1 MSNTNNVKPA
11 TGIGFIILAAA
22 AVVGVISIVL
32 YGSAMN
38 KSTNAYIFMA
48 AAVAVA
54 VISLIIGK
62 MNGAGISNWGGAFAA
77 MLMAAGLAWSLT
89 VMVDA
94 IGYVISGLYQF
105 SLLQTYITFT
115 ICAGISWLLFV
126 ISGFAGVVKK

>member
-1 MSNTNNVKPA
+1 MNNTNAKPA
-11 TGIGFIILAAA
+11 TGIGFFILAAA
-22 AVVGVISIVL
+22 AVIGAISIVL

-38 KSTNAYIFMA
+38 KSNSAYIFMA
-48 AAVAVA
+48 AAIAVA

-62 MNGAGISNWGGAFAA
+62 VNGSGISNWGGVIAA
-77 MLMAAGLAWSLT
+77 ALMACGLAWSLT

-115 ICAGISWLLFV
+115 IVAGIAWFLFV
-126 ISGFAGVVKK
+126 VSGFAGVVKK